1 MDHAR
6 KGHITERNTIR
17 SMGERRDLSW
27 PSRIQNVRDNM
38 SDFGMI
44 YEGRP
49 FSDGL
54 DTCMFKKDCC
64 KCILPEKSTLWGG
77 TQLGARKKVK
87 ALLVQP
93 GPG

>member
-1 MDHAR
+1 M
-6 KGHITERNTIR
+6 
-17 SMGERRDLSW
+17 
-27 PSRIQNVRDNM
+27 IQSVRDNM

-77 TQLGARKKVK
+77 TQEQGRTTSSPLA
-87 ALLVQP
+87 QP